1 MRRDDT
7 LHDRPIDYR
16 PCYTVH
22 VSCNVPPQGSWQ
34 AELAFGPAD
43 RIIVDGRSATHAVQQ
58 LLAILPAALAAR
70 IALAYKR

>member
-1 MRRDDT
+1 MPRNDT
-7 LHDRPIDYR
+7 LHDRPTDYR

-58 LLAILPAALAAR
+58 LLAIQAVALAAQ
-70 IALAYKR
+70 IAFACTG